1 MLLGFTTKVGFDWP
15 KTVTFRD
22 LGYGTHTLAFINIHN
37 GSMSIFCHLHCA
49 TNWFTTVL
57 PRDFKFQGEGFAPG
71 FAHCSERRLYPGHS
85 YVAPGSAAWPTGI
98 SAWHLLIFFG
108 FKQKS
113 WRVSQIITLIFAI
126 RHDSKISRT
135 KHGKLNHT
143 TDEEFVG

>member
-1 MLLGFTTKVGFDWP
+1 MFHVSGGLCHRCARCGVEPQDGIGFTTKVGFDWNP

-98 SAWHLLIFFG
+98 SAWHLLIF
-108 FKQKS
+108 
-113 WRVSQIITLIFAI
+113 L
-126 RHDSKISRT
+126 DSNKN
-135 KHGKLNHT
+135 HGVYHK
-143 TDEEFVG
+143 

>member
-1 MLLGFTTKVGFDWP
+1 
-15 KTVTFRD
+15 
-22 LGYGTHTLAFINIHN
+22 LA
-37 GSMSIFCHLHCA
+37 
-49 TNWFTTVL
+49 
-57 PRDFKFQGEGFAPG
+57 
-71 FAHCSERRLYPGHS
+71 
-85 YVAPGSAAWPTGI
+85 SAD
-98 SAWHLLIFFG
+98 FFG